1 VAKEH
6 PFLPGTHVA
15 EANDAKPFYN
25 DGNNGNQRVARK
37 KENQKRNGGSS
48 NGGGRSDRR
57 DSSSTGDAR
66 NLSRESRP
74 NREESQPKIEK
85 PAGPPKPFTRFKPRD

>member
-1 VAKEH
+1 
-6 PFLPGTHVA
+6 VA

-37 KENQKRNGGSS
+37 KANLKNEAKSFGPARNDSNFSAPARKDSNFGSPAR
-48 NGGGRSDRR
+48 NDRR
-57 DSSSTGDAR
+57 DQPSNDA
-66 NLSRESRP
+66 
-74 NREESQPKIEK
+74 PKAK